1 MSLQGDS
8 GRRGQSKEGDT
19 ARGNHSPEKVE
30 CKREARDGR
39 EPEGD
44 KQSFMFVCFRIG
56 RPLSPE

>member
-8 GRRGQSKEGDT
+8 GRRGQSKEGKT
-19 ARGNHSPEKVE
+19 AHGHHSPEKAE

-44 KQSFMFVCFRIG
+44 KQSFMFVLG
-56 RPLSPE
+56 LGGP